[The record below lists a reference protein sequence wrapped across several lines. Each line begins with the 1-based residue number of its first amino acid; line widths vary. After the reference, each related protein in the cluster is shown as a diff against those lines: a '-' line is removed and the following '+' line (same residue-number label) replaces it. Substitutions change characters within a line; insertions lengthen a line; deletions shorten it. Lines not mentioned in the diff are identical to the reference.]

1 MKTTTIE
8 SIVGISPE
16 FLSKGDIKK
25 AVRNKI
31 DEIFLNKCY
40 YEHGFIVK
48 ILYKSIKILENETS
62 LTDSNI
68 NFKIS
73 FKVYVVK
80 PEKYDKIKCKVNMI
94 FNHGVFAGIYNL
106 KILIPKNE
114 LKEYEFM
121 KIDDS
126 SVFKSKKSK
135 ISVDDE
141 VMCEITAIRYDK
153 KQYSCIGKLIQ

>member
-68 NFKIS
+68 NFKVS

-80 PEKYDKIKCKVNMI
+80 PEKYDKIKCKVKMI

>member
-25 AVRNKI
+25 AIRNKI

-40 YEHGFIVK
+40 YEYGFIVK

-68 NFKIS
+68 NFKVS

-126 SVFKSKKSK
+126 SVF
-135 ISVDDE
+135 DDD